1 MSFNYLF
8 NSYYEQIGQR
18 HARNMRGLLTR
29 PSLDEVKA
37 YRTHV
42 DNAMEN
48 YLKSNLCSQ
57 EIARVELGLNHEE
70 QHQEL
75 ILTDIKY
82 TLNCNPMKPIY
93 FPPKLREA
101 SPKHELFWLT
111 FEGGLID
118 IGSGNKTFIF
128 DCEGP
133 SHKEWLEPY
142 ALASRPITNGEYLK
156 LINDGGYKR
165 AELWLSDGWRQ
176 CQEENWESP
185 L

>member
-1 MSFNYLF
+1 MSISTKEQQVSDRISPLSGLYQKVRERSDYLSHFLTAEDQCVQAMPDTSPTKWHLAHTTWFFETFILKQNMSAYELFDPEFNYLF

-75 ILTDIKY
+75 ILI
-82 TLNCNPMKPIY
+82 
-93 FPPKLREA
+93 
-101 SPKHELFWLT
+101 
-111 FEGGLID
+111 
-118 IGSGNKTFIF
+118 
-128 DCEGP
+128 
-133 SHKEWLEPY
+133 
-142 ALASRPITNGEYLK
+142 
-156 LINDGGYKR
+156 
-165 AELWLSDGWRQ
+165 Q
-176 CQEENWESP
+176 Q
-185 L
+185 